1 MDPARA
7 AEAQAGL
14 TQLLRLVNILSGS
27 MPGPN
32 MGRDG
37 TRDVLLPR
45 IRAVEAS
52 ITSTGAE
59 ALMASRCTPEMDFF
73 EAEPTATETP
83 GVSVT
88 PDPSASPIGVP
99 LAAAAAPAA
108 PATAPAASSP
118 VAAAA
123 TAGLGFAGFA
133 NMGAAAS
140 TSARLSLAADA
151 LTLAERQAAA
161 IITWG
166 ATHAAEVSTWW
177 DAFANAIRSLIGGV
191 AQRALDLRDAASA
204 TGRNLRDFF
213 SRWASEAQR
222 RFDQLATAL
231 GIGAGVGAGAG
242 ILFLIFLILYAV
254 NKHH

>member
-27 MPGPN
+27 LPGPN

-45 IRAVEAS
+45 LRAVEAS
-52 ITSTGAE
+52 MTPTGAE
-59 ALMASRCTPEMDFF
+59 PLLPSRCTAESDFF
-73 EAEPTATETP
+73 EAEPVATETP

-99 LAAAAAPAA
+99 LASASSTSTTPASSPAAAPA
-108 PATAPAASSP
+108 T
-118 VAAAA
+118 A
-123 TAGLGFAGFA
+123 TAGLGFGGFGT
-133 NMGAAAS
+133 MGAAAS
-140 TSARLSLAADA
+140 TSARLTLAADA
-151 LTLAERQAAA
+151 LSLAERQASA

-177 DAFANAIRSLIGGV
+177 DAFRNAVLSLIGGV
-191 AQRALDLRDAASA
+191 AQRGIDLANAASA

-213 SRWASEAQR
+213 VRWAQEAQR
-222 RFDQLATAL
+222 RFDQLVTAL
-231 GIGAGVGAGAG
+231 GVGAAAGAGAG
-242 ILFLIFLILYAV
+242 VLFLIFLIIYAV
-254 NKHH
+254 NKHT